1 MGRLEKKI
9 KQTKLKQQMQEIFVS
24 GCGGKIH
31 GHGLQV
37 IMFLYFVIHG
47 QCQCT
52 ICYHTKFVRITEMV
66 ANMFL

>member
-31 GHGLQV
+31 GHGL
-37 IMFLYFVIHG
+37 
-47 QCQCT
+47 
-52 ICYHTKFVRITEMV
+52 
-66 ANMFL
+66 

>member
-31 GHGLQV
+31 G
-37 IMFLYFVIHG
+37 
-47 QCQCT
+47 QCHNGFF
-52 ICYHTKFVRITEMV
+52 YRVLDLSRL
-66 ANMFL
+66 NMNYSL